1 MLHKTNFVTLYLCTL
16 EEVDHSQTKGWK
28 SGIKSVQR
36 QTHCDIGF
44 LRVFLQTVGTTSW
57 NLDWLPEKQGRVPAC
72 QPCFSL
78 ALGGA
83 GQRHCRHPA
92 QSPVLGPPATPAL
105 TAKKKEK
112 VLSLFA
118 HAVICSVLWCSRTPQ
133 VFAVLTVI
141 LLTAWNGEWCIV
153 AMASASSS
161 CRYWELLYFI
171 GSAIFSLHP
180 SIVCCLMPCTIYMVQ
195 LEIRFPFHVA
205 LSSHLLWDCQ
215 GSEEVILCHGL
226 SVPKTY
232 ISLCLPH
239 S

>member
-1 MLHKTNFVTLYLCTL
+1 MLFLATESWDKMLHKTNFVTLYLCTL

-105 TAKKKEK
+105 TAKKKRK
-112 VLSLFA
+112 GPV
-118 HAVICSVLWCSRTPQ
+118 
-133 VFAVLTVI
+133 TVC
-141 LLTAWNGEWCIV
+141 T
-153 AMASASSS
+153 
-161 CRYWELLYFI
+161 
-171 GSAIFSLHP
+171 
-180 SIVCCLMPCTIYMVQ
+180 CCHLQCTLM
-195 LEIRFPFHVA
+195 F
-205 LSSHLLWDCQ
+205 
-215 GSEEVILCHGL
+215 
-226 SVPKTY
+226 
-232 ISLCLPH
+232 
-239 S
+239 